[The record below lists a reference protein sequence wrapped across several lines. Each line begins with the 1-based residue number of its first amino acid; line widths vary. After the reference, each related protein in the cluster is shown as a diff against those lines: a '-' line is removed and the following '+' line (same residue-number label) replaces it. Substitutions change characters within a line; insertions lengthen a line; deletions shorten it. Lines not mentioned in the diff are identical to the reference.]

1 MILINGVTGAIGSEY
16 VKLATSQGIKVA
28 GIGRNPSKIAELA
41 TAYKQGYFLEV
52 SDIGSEQEADT
63 LVKKIENHFGEGIS
77 QYLHTAAI
85 LTRSNSPLETT
96 LSDFRETLEINLVG
110 AFVWNKTVISSM
122 ISHSISGSI
131 VNVASQAARTGGFG
145 GTTSYASPKGGL
157 VTLSKTFAR
166 YAAKHNIRVNSIS
179 PGFVDNEMMTN
190 GLTEQQVSFFSEK
203 TSLKRLATNYEIA
216 NVCKFLLSDE
226 SSYILGENV
235 EVSAGQVLG

>member
-1 MILINGVTGAIGSEY
+1 M
-16 VKLATSQGIKVA
+16 VA
-28 GIGRNPSKIAELA
+28 DN
-41 TAYKQGYFLEV
+41 
-52 SDIGSEQEADT
+52 
-63 LVKKIENHFGEGIS
+63 LVKNIENHFGEGIS
-77 QYLHTAAI
+77 QYLHTAAK

-145 GTTSYASPKGGL
+145 GTTSYASSKGGL

-179 PGFVDNEMMTN
+179 PGFIDNEMMTN
-190 GLTEQQVSFFSEK
+190 GLTKQQISFFSEK